1 MIRADMTSAGTA
13 SAHTIPA
20 GTIPAGM
27 TPAGDM
33 LAAFRA
39 APFADIGAVTD
50 GGPLLVLAPHPDDES
65 LGCGGTIAAATAHG
79 IAVHLAVLTDGTGS
93 HRGSRC
99 YPPARLKALRAAET
113 RAAAAALGLAPAQV
127 TFLEAID
134 SQAPTEGAAF
144 DALVRRLAGLIDR
157 LHARCVLTTWRHDPH
172 CDHEAAALLGAA
184 AAQATGAR
192 LLTTPVW
199 GWTLPDAMLLPGP
212 IPAAVRLDI
221 AAHLPAKRRAIAA
234 HVSQTTGLIDD
245 APDGFRLDPRF
256 LALFARPWEV
266 MIAS

>member
-1 MIRADMTSAGTA
+1 
-13 SAHTIPA
+13 
-20 GTIPAGM
+20 
-27 TPAGDM
+27 M